1 MASASVP
8 TLMVL
13 STKGTPKAEAKLKTG
28 MMGNT
33 SSLPQ
38 DQMSEGRY
46 TTGRNLSEFSL
57 SLASTARLATKYLR
71 SHSGATLSSTKD
83 PPATSGHPDSAHDTN
98 ANGVRGANGNRRR
111 FAVASMA
118 LKAVCRVMRS
128 YVLSAPGTE
137 LEPLTTFENCVKP
150 ESTSNNNPT
159 ACTTASA
166 SFTNCWTSFAS
177 AASPLIHSTQ
187 SKAASPGSGFSPLL
201 LNEATSQPRSTA
213 RLQTSLPTYP
223 DPPRTQRRLGGAA
236 DMLMCWRVRANAAGK
251 RIKALTVMAQTYG
264 GDGYVLLGHCMQFVR
279 AVQCQNESLS
289 WLFELVLSV

>member
-1 MASASVP
+1 
-8 TLMVL
+8 
-13 STKGTPKAEAKLKTG
+13 

-57 SLASTARLATKYLR
+57 SLD
-71 SHSGATLSSTKD
+71 STKD
-83 PPATSGHPDSAHDTN
+83 PPVTSGHPDSAHDTN
-98 ANGVRGANGNRRR
+98 ANGVRGANGNRKRL
-111 FAVASMA
+111 AVASMA

-150 ESTSNNNPT
+150 ESTSKSNPT

-166 SFTNCWTSFAS
+166 SLTNCWTSFAS
-177 AASPLIHSTQ
+177 AA
-187 SKAASPGSGFSPLL
+187 SPLL

-213 RLQTSLPTYP
+213 RLHTSRPT
-223 DPPRTQRRLGGAA
+223 
-236 DMLMCWRVRANAAGK
+236 
-251 RIKALTVMAQTYG
+251 
-264 GDGYVLLGHCMQFVR
+264 
-279 AVQCQNESLS
+279 
-289 WLFELVLSV
+289 